1 MVSITVRNVS
11 DEVHRA
17 LRVQAAKHGRSTEAE
32 IRNLLETAARPQNRV
47 GMGTRL
53 YQLGREIGLTDEDVA
68 LIESIHDKTPAKPM
82 VFE

>member
-1 MVSITVRNVS
+1 MVSITVRNVP

-32 IRNLLETAARPQNRV
+32 IRCLLESAAKPQNRV
-47 GMGTRL
+47 GLGTRL

-68 LIESIHDKTPAKPM
+68 LFETIRDKTPIERM
-82 VFE
+82 RFE